1 MALKPR
7 RRAAA
12 VAVAAVLTALCA
24 LPVRAAGPLKVAVLL
39 PGSPADR
46 GYNADG
52 ARAADAL
59 KKDLKA
65 DVKVA
70 GNVSVAN
77 QSDVYRQFAAGGSDL
92 VIGWGGQFTDGA
104 MQVGQEFPKVKFLIV
119 NSGASNGKNVA
130 SLDLDV
136 EQWEFIGGWVTAKL
150 SKKGAIGWVGGQCFP
165 ATAANMHA
173 VEEGA
178 KYANPKIRVVSTFT
192 GDFEDP
198 IKAQQATQAM
208 IEGGVD
214 ALTGNLNNGYF
225 GIFKAAKSNG
235 NVPVVT
241 EWIDNHELAPE
252 VIVSSIVKAQA
263 RFVVEVAKGAENGSF
278 KGVHHQFKLPADWAP
293 VMAKTDKLPKD
304 IYDGSLKLQEEIV
317 KGKVKPA
324 HNEACPK

>member
-1 MALKPR
+1 MSIESC

-12 VAVAAVLTALCA
+12 VSACVFLVAVSA
-24 LPVRAAGPLKVAVLL
+24 LPAHAAGPLKVAVLL
-39 PGSPADR
+39 PGSAADH

-65 DVKVA
+65 DVKVIE
-70 GNVSVAN
+70 NVSVAN
-77 QSDVYRQFAAGGSDL
+77 QSDVYRQFAASGSDL

-104 MQVGQEFPKVKFLIV
+104 MQVGQEFPKVKFLVV

-136 EQWEFIGGWVTAKL
+136 ENWEFIGGWVTAKL

-214 ALTGNLNNGYF
+214 ALTGNVNNGYF
-225 GIFKAAKSNG
+225 GIFKAARSNG
-235 NVPVVT
+235 NIPVVT

-252 VIVSSIVKAQA
+252 VIVSSILKGQA
-263 RFVVEVAKGAENGSF
+263 RFVVEVAKGAADGSF
-278 KGVHHQFKLPADWAP
+278 KGAHHQFKLPANWGP

-304 IYDGSLKLQEEIV
+304 IYDGSLKLQDDIV